1 MVYKQ
6 IPGYESYQL
15 TPDGQVY
22 NRSGKLLKPIQ
33 TKKGLCVEL
42 RGNGQRDVIV
52 IDDLIKQ
59 VYGGTYEDQRRTQDS
74 CQNIE

>member
-22 NRSGKLLKPIQ
+22 NKSGRLLKPIK

-42 RGNGQRDVIV
+42 RGNGQREVII
-52 IDDLIKQ
+52 IDELLNQ
-59 VYGGTYEDQRRTQDS
+59 LYGGTYENQRCTEDS
-74 CQNIE
+74 HQGSE